1 MTTTTPALA
10 MPSAGGQFQATTV
23 ERRDL
28 RPDDVRIDIAFAG
41 ICHSDIHT
49 VRDEWGKAPYP
60 LTPGHEIAG
69 VVSEVGPEVTKFK
82 VGDRVGV
89 GCMVDSCGDCSQC
102 RDGHENF
109 CERKT
114 VWTYGDTDVDGTTT
128 QGGYSQQVVV
138 TERFVLRIPD
148 GLELDVA
155 APLLCAGITLYTPL
169 RRWLGHA
176 GPDAKVAIVGMGGLG
191 HMGVK
196 LASAMGADVTVLSQ
210 GLSKEPDGRRF
221 GASDYRA
228 TSDATTFEELRGAFD
243 VIISTISAD
252 LDLAQYLSLLKPFGT
267 FVTVGLPP
275 NPQQLP
281 FNALINGDKTI
292 AGSNIGGI
300 ALTQEMLDFCAEH
313 GITAEIEK
321 IGADEVD
328 EAYDRVVKSDV
339 RYRFVIDTATIQ
351 RAS

>member
-10 MPSAGGQFQATTV
+10 MPSADGRFETTTV

-28 RPDDVRIDIAFAG
+28 RPDDVRIDIKFAG

-49 VRDEWGKAPYP
+49 VRGEWGQTTYP

-69 VVSEVGPEVTKFK
+69 IVTEVGPEVTAFA

-89 GCMVDSCGDCSQC
+89 GCMVDSCGECAQC
-102 RDGHENF
+102 TSGHENF

-114 VWTYGDTDVDGTTT
+114 VWTYGDEDVDGTIT
-128 QGGYSQQVVV
+128 QGGYSQQIVV
-138 TERFVLRIPD
+138 TDRFVVRIPD
-148 GLELDVA
+148 GLDLDAA

-169 RRWLGHA
+169 KRWLEHA

-196 LASAMGADVTVLSQ
+196 IAAAMGADVTVLSQ
-210 GLSKEPDGRRF
+210 GLSKEADGRAF

-228 TSDATTFEELRGAFD
+228 TSDAKTFEDLAGAFD

-252 LDLAQYLSLLKPFGT
+252 LDLARYLSLLKPFGA

-275 NPQQLP
+275 NPQALP
-281 FNALINGDKTI
+281 FNALISGDKTV

-313 GITAEIEK
+313 GIAAEIET
-321 IGADEVD
+321 IGAGQVD

-339 RYRFVIDTATIQ
+339 RYRFVIDTATIG
-351 RAS
+351 A

>member
-10 MPSAGGQFQATTV
+10 APSAGDRFETTTL

-28 RPDDVRIDIAFAG
+28 RPDDVLIDIAWAG

-49 VRDEWGKAPYP
+49 VRGEWGATTYP

-69 VVSEVGPEVTKFK
+69 TVAAVGSAVEGLA

-89 GCMVDSCGDCSQC
+89 GCMVDSCGECAQC

-114 VWTYGDTDVDGTTT
+114 VWTYGDEDVDGTTT

-138 TERFVLRIPD
+138 TQRFVLRIPD
-148 GLELDVA
+148 GIGLDVA
-155 APLLCAGITLYTPL
+155 APLLCAGITVYTPL
-169 RRWLGHA
+169 KRWGA
-176 GPDAKVAIVGMGGLG
+176 RPGAKVAVVGMGGLG
-191 HMGVK
+191 HMAVK
-196 LASAMGADVTVLSQ
+196 IASALGAEVTVLSQ
-210 GLSKEPDGRRF
+210 GLSKEQDGRRF

-228 TSDATTFEELRGAFD
+228 TSDAGTFEDLRSTFD
-243 VIISTISAD
+243 LVLSTVSAD
-252 LDLAQYLSLLKPFGT
+252 LDLAAYLSIVKPFGA

-281 FNALINGDKTI
+281 FFALMGGDKVL

-313 GITAEIEK
+313 GIAAEVER
-321 IGADEVD
+321 IGADQVD

-339 RYRFVIDTATIQ
+339 RYRFVIDTSTIG
-351 RAS
+351 A